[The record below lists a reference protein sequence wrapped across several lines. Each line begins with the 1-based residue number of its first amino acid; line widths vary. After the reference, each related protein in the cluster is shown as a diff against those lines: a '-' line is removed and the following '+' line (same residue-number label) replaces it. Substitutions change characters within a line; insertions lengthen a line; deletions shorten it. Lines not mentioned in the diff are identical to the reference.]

1 MVVWLNNN
9 VATVRIDLLKE
20 GSQGISVTSETY
32 NVEGKKLKD
41 IIKISN
47 RHYHLLAYNKYL

>member
-9 VATVRIDLLKE
+9 VATIRTDLLKE
-20 GSQGISVTSETY
+20 GSQGISMTSETY

-41 IIKISN
+41 IKLSSIMISII
-47 RHYHLLAYNKYL
+47 